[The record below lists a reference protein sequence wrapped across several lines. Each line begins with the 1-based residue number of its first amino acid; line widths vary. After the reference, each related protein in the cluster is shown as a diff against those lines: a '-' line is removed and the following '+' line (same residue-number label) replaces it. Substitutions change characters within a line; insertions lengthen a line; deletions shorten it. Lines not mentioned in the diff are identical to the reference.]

1 MDIKD
6 NYDYNKPQLDFNENP
21 MDNTKLIAQDWWLKP
36 MLRSSAVWC
45 TQKGKTGGYISD
57 LKKVGS
63 NVRVVGTKLQVYN
76 LICKMLD
83 EEGWQIKDSWDAEVK
98 EEYLDLYNKNNK
110 PIIIKLI

>member
-57 LKKVGS
+57 LKKADAVS
-63 NVRVVGTKLQVYN
+63 ILSTKLWWT
-76 LICKMLD
+76 I
-83 EEGWQIKDSWDAEVK
+83 EFRS
-98 EEYLDLYNKNNK
+98 
-110 PIIIKLI
+110 